1 MSRLNMNLTGKDCN
15 RTQAIAIRLVRSWM
29 QEIPY
34 GDSIV
39 IKCESAEADKQ
50 FRIWSKWF
58 KKHEDLNWGILKD
71 EKAFIFYRSR
81 FVE

>member
-1 MSRLNMNLTGKDCN
+1 
-15 RTQAIAIRLVRSWM
+15 M

-50 FRIWSKWF
+50 FRVWSKWF